1 MGEPGKAKRR
11 RGTLVPLLQIFCHD
25 DDDQDLDG
33 DQIFGGSRKFFW
45 GLRKVFWGQRKI
57 TRAIRNQDC

>member
-33 DQIFGGSRKFFW
+33 DQDHDGDQIWGSEKDYQGNQES
-45 GLRKVFWGQRKI
+45 GLLAVGKL
-57 TRAIRNQDC
+57 

>member
-25 DDDQDLDG
+25 DDDQDRDG
-33 DQIFGGSRKFFW
+33 DQIFGGSRKF
-45 GLRKVFWGQRKI
+45 FWGQRKI

>member
-33 DQIFGGSRKFFW
+33 DQDHDGDPDLGGD
-45 GLRKVFWGQRKI
+45 
-57 TRAIRNQDC
+57 QDLDGDNW